1 MPQNKLP
8 FLVQS
13 CWFNGDLE
21 EKFLL
26 YGEINSFRLP
36 HQRLTIIGYWS
47 PFQPHYLLSASYDS
61 AYVKPE
67 NIKEDSNLLLTI
79 ISRDE
84 SLNQRAFSEFSAKTN
99 MRGFHKFKNPQGIA
113 AIFERQR
120 EAFLG
125 LEREGL
131 GYLGRV

>member
-26 YGEINSFRLP
+26 YGESNSFRLP

-67 NIKEDSNLLLTI
+67 NIKEDSNLVLTI

-84 SLNQRAFSEFSAKTN
+84 SVNQRVFSEFSAKTQ
-99 MRGFHKFKNPQGIA
+99 MWRFRDFKNEQGIKA
-113 AIFERQR
+113 MFERQS

-125 LEREGL
+125 LEREGPW
-131 GYLGRV
+131 YLGRV